1 MIIEDKL
8 SGCQAGFVQAA
19 AAPER
24 SMPRETLL
32 DFFSDLSRTRGT
44 FLVHD
49 DGFRV
54 RSWTY
59 LQVAAAAEAFART
72 LDAHGI
78 RPDDKIVIWGE
89 NRPEWIVAFWG
100 TVLRGAVVVPIDYRA
115 SPEFLGKVATIVEA
129 KAVLVGDEVELP
141 PGTVGGAVH
150 VWQLAGIG
158 ALPAPARPASA
169 GPDSGAATTTSLP
182 PFTPT
187 RETVVEIIFTSGA
200 TAEPKGVI
208 ITHRNI
214 LANIVPIEH
223 EMQKYR
229 GYARPFMPLRF
240 LNLLPLSHMFGQA
253 MATFVPPMLA
263 GEVVFMRSLRPRD
276 ILTQIKSRRISVL
289 VSVPKILDVLRD
301 HVARE
306 FPAAAVP
313 DPGPMHWSKRWWRYR
328 QVHRAFGWK
337 FWAAVV
343 GAAPLDPG
351 LEEYWGRLGFL
362 VVQGYGLTETAPI
375 VTLNHPLKTRRGS
388 VGKPIAGVEV
398 KIAEDGEI
406 LVRGDNVTKGYYGAP
421 EATAEA
427 FADGWLHTGDIGGT
441 DEQGRIY
448 IKGRKKEMIVTPEG
462 LNVFPEDVER
472 ALMAIAGVKDAA
484 AVGRTWS
491 GEERVHAVVVAEP
504 GIDLDGVVQQANA
517 TLGDHQRI
525 RTASIWPGAELPRTD
540 GTRKLK
546 RREVKRWVDGDTSAT
561 APASTDRRADS
572 VLAAVQRFAQGRAG
586 IGLETPIEALGLSSL
601 ERVELLMAIEEHAQ
615 TTIDEAAFA
624 EARTVGDL
632 ARLAGEGVTSEG
644 GPGRVG
650 AAPSPDGV
658 VAARRAPTAATEEGP
673 VVFPTW
679 NRRWPFTW
687 ARNVSLL
694 TWILP
699 IGRAFAWVKVE
710 GLEHLEGLPGP
721 VVFAANHQSH
731 LDGPMVLWSLPPR
744 WRYRVAI
751 AMAKEFFTAHFFPE
765 QYGRKAWLTN
775 SANYYLSALFFN
787 AFPLP
792 QREAGTRQTLRYIGA
807 LFAEGYSLLIFP
819 EGKRTSD
826 GQLNPFRGGI
836 GMIGARLDVPVIP
849 VGISGL
855 DQVLHQTWKMAKPGP
870 ARIRFGPPLRL
881 QGDDY
886 AALAKQVEDAVRV
899 LVQ

>member
-1 MIIEDKL
+1 
-8 SGCQAGFVQAA
+8 
-19 AAPER
+19 
-24 SMPRETLL
+24 MPRETLL
-32 DFFSDLSRTRGT
+32 DFFTDLSRASGT

-59 LQVAAAAEAFART
+59 AEVAAAAQAFALT
-72 LDAHGI
+72 LAARGI
-78 RPDDKIVIWGE
+78 GLDDKVIVWGE

-100 TVLRGAVVVPIDYRA
+100 AVLRGVVVVPIDYRA
-115 SPEFLGKVATIVEA
+115 SPEFLGKVTGIVQA
-129 KAVLVGDEVELP
+129 KAILVGDEVELP
-141 PGTVGGAVH
+141 AGTAGPVPVWRLAALDAVPAADGA
-150 VWQLAGIG
+150 AG
-158 ALPAPARPASA
+158 PRVAPA
-169 GPDSGAATTTSLP
+169 AARV
-182 PFTPT
+182 T
-187 RETVVEIIFTSGA
+187 RDTVVEIIFTSGA
-200 TAEPKGVI
+200 TAEPKGVV

-223 EMQKYR
+223 EMRKYR

-240 LNLLPLSHMFGQA
+240 LNMLPLSHMFGQA

-276 ILTQIKSRRISVL
+276 IVTQIKSRRISVL

-301 HVARE
+301 YVSRE
-306 FPAAAVP
+306 FPHAAVP
-313 DPGPMHWSKRWWRYR
+313 HPGPMHWSKRWWTYR

-362 VVQGYGLTETAPI
+362 VIQGYGLTETAPI

-398 KIAEDGEI
+398 KIADDGEI
-406 LVRGDNVTKGYYGAP
+406 LVRGDNVTTGYYGAP
-421 EATAEA
+421 EATAAA

-441 DEQGRIY
+441 DEQGRMFIL
-448 IKGRKKEMIVTPEG
+448 GRKKEMIVTPEG

-472 ALMAIAGVKDAA
+472 ALTALAGVKDAA
-484 AVGRTWS
+484 VVGRTWS
-491 GEERVHAVVVAEP
+491 GEERVHAVVVPDP
-504 GIDLDGVVQQANA
+504 GVNPGLDLDAIVQQANVS
-517 TLGDHQRI
+517 LGDHQRI
-525 RTASIWPGAELPRTD
+525 RSASIWPGPELPRTD

-546 RREVKRWVDGDTSAT
+546 RRDVKRWVDGDATAT
-561 APASTDRRADS
+561 APGSGDRRADS
-572 VLAAVQRFAQGRAG
+572 VLAAVQRFAPGRAG
-586 IGLETPIEALGLSSL
+586 IGPDTALEALGLSSL

-632 ARLAGEGVTSEG
+632 ARLAGEGA
-644 GPGRVG
+644 G
-650 AAPSPDGV
+650 AIAGNAPSG
-658 VAARRAPTAATEEGP
+658 VAARSTGSGQPPASAKAGSDDGP

-687 ARNVSLL
+687 IRNASLP

-699 IGRAFAWVKVE
+699 IGRAFAWVTVE
-710 GLEHLEGLPGP
+710 GLEHLDGLPGP

-751 AMAKEFFTAHFFPE
+751 AMAKEFFKAHFFPE
-765 QYGRKAWLTN
+765 QYGRKAWVTSSL
-775 SANYYLSALFFN
+775 NYYLSTLFFN

-819 EGKRTSD
+819 EGKRTHD

-855 DQVLHQTWKMAKPGP
+855 DKVLHQTWKMAKPGP
-870 ARIRFGPPLRL
+870 ARIRFGAPLRL

-886 AALAKQVEDAVRV
+886 AALAKQVEDAVRD